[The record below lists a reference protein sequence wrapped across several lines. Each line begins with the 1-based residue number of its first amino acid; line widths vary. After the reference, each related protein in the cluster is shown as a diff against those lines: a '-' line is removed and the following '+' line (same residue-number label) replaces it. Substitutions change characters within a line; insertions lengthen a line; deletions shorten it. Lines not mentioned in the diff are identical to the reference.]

1 MNTNRNIDHGRAF
14 DWGRASADYAKYR
27 DIYPPEFYRRLLD
40 MGLCTKGQAV
50 LDLGTGTGV
59 LPRNLCRY
67 GASFVGTDISEEQ
80 IAQARRL
87 AEEAGLEIAFR
98 CLPAEETDFPDG
110 SFDVVTACQC
120 FFYFDHALLAPRLS
134 RILKRPGRL
143 AALYMAW
150 LPGEDPIAAKSEE
163 LVQRYN
169 PGWTGGGETRHPI
182 AVPDAYEA
190 GFEVERQ
197 EVFDLRVPFTREGW
211 NGRMKACRGIGASL
225 PAEEIARFD
234 REHLALLE
242 RIAPPRFEILHYAA
256 VTVLRT
262 KETSASA
269 PQ

>member
-1 MNTNRNIDHGRAF
+1 MDQNAEIDHGRAF
-14 DWGRASADYAKYR
+14 DWGRTSPDYAKYR
-27 DIYPPEFYRRLLD
+27 DIYPEAFYQKILD
-40 MGLCTKGQAV
+40 LGLCAAGQEV

-59 LPRNLCRY
+59 LPRSLYRH
-67 GASFVGTDISEEQ
+67 GARFTGIDSAENQ
-80 IAQARRL
+80 IAQAAAL
-87 AEEAGLEIAFR
+87 ARAQGMEIAFR
-98 CLPAEETDFPDG
+98 CVSAEACGFPDG

-190 GFEVERQ
+190 DFEMERQ

-262 KETSASA
+262 KETGASA

>member
-1 MNTNRNIDHGRAF
+1 
-14 DWGRASADYAKYR
+14 
-27 DIYPPEFYRRLLD
+27 
-40 MGLCTKGQAV
+40 
-50 LDLGTGTGV
+50 
-59 LPRNLCRY
+59 
-67 GASFVGTDISEEQ
+67 
-80 IAQARRL
+80 
-87 AEEAGLEIAFR
+87 
-98 CLPAEETDFPDG
+98 
-110 SFDVVTACQC
+110 
-120 FFYFDHALLAPRLS
+120 
-134 RILKRPGRL
+134 
-143 AALYMAW
+143 MAW

-262 KETSASA
+262 KETGASA

>member
-50 LDLGTGTGV
+50 LDLGDRDGGAAQEP
-59 LPRNLCRY
+59 LPLRRLLRGDRY
-67 GASFVGTDISEEQ
+67 LGGTDR
-80 IAQARRL
+80 AGPAAGGGGGLGDRL
-87 AEEAGLEIAFR
+87 PVPPGG
-98 CLPAEETDFPDG
+98 ETDFPDG

-262 KETSASA
+262 KETGASA

>member
-1 MNTNRNIDHGRAF
+1 MGDVAMLPHALRALM
-14 DWGRASADYAKYR
+14 SA
-27 DIYPPEFYRRLLD
+27 YPDLRVTVATRPMFKPFFEGLGVDFLDVDLKGVHHSLRGMWRL
-40 MGLCTKGQAV
+40 A
-50 LDLGTGTGV
+50 
-59 LPRNLCRY
+59 
-67 GASFVGTDISEEQ
+67 AE
-80 IAQARRL
+80 ARRL

-190 GFEVERQ
+190 DFEMERQ

-262 KETSASA
+262 KETGASA

>member
-143 AALYMAW
+143 AGALYGVAARRGPDRREERGARAKVQPR
-150 LPGEDPIAAKSEE
+150 LDRRRRDPASDRRA
-163 LVQRYN
+163 
-169 PGWTGGGETRHPI
+169 
-182 AVPDAYEA
+182 DAYEA
-190 GFEVERQ
+190 GFEIERQ
-197 EVFDLRVPFTREGW
+197 EVFDLRVPFTR
-211 NGRMKACRGIGASL
+211 RGGT
-225 PAEEIARFD
+225 D
-234 REHLALLE
+234 G
-242 RIAPPRFEILHYAA
+242 
-256 VTVLRT
+256 
-262 KETSASA
+262 
-269 PQ
+269 

>member
-1 MNTNRNIDHGRAF
+1 MRN
-14 DWGRASADYAKYR
+14 
-27 DIYPPEFYRRLLD
+27 
-40 MGLCTKGQAV
+40 
-50 LDLGTGTGV
+50 TGTSTRPNFTGGCSTWGSAPRGRPSWTSGPERGV

-190 GFEVERQ
+190 GFEIERQ

-262 KETSASA
+262 KETGASA